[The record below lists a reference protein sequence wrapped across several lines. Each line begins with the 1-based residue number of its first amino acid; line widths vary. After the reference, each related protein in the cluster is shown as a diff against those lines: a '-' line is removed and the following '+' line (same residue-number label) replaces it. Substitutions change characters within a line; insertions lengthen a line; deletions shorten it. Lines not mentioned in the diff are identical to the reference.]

1 MSPHHPWSDRFSE
14 RFLEVSLEQAFSR
27 LVTEY
32 RRSRCMSMRHFSLLA
47 VGDPGFIGCRFSRG
61 RSARLVTVDRAL
73 GFMGEPV
80 FRPFLLGE
88 LEAYL
93 AITGIQ
99 AYLLGERSVGN
110 PSFVCRFR
118 SGQSPLLRSLDRTR
132 RWMHVNST
140 AEERIQIRT
149 AALKNAT
156 VRATRGSSV
165 PDDPNRPQM
174 PGEASVQSPK
184 IERSSDADDRPGTT
198 RNQGGNGWTLM
209 NTREAAAR
217 LGLASS
223 TLACYRVRGGGP
235 VYMRLGGAVRYRHDD
250 LKAWAADRR
259 PRARTQRGS

>member
-1 MSPHHPWSDRFSE
+1 M
-14 RFLEVSLEQAFSR
+14 
-27 LVTEY
+27 
-32 RRSRCMSMRHFSLLA
+32 
-47 VGDPGFIGCRFSRG
+47 GDPGFIGCRFSRG

-99 AYLLGERSVGN
+99 AYLLGERSVAN

-118 SGQSPLLRSLDRTR
+118 SGQPPLLRSLDRTR

-149 AALKNAT
+149 AALKNAG
-156 VRATRGSSV
+156 VRRAHGSSV
-165 PDDPNRPQM
+165 PDCPNRPQM
-174 PGEASVQSPK
+174 LTETPVQSPR
-184 IERSSDADDRPGTT
+184 IERSTDADDRPGTT
-198 RNQGGNGWTLM
+198 ADQGGSGWKLM

-235 VYMRLGGAVRYRHDD
+235 VYLRLGGVVRYRYDD
-250 LKAWAADRR
+250 LKTWATNRR
-259 PRARTQRGS
+259 RCLREPRAQRVS